1 MTKAA
6 ERELLTKIQKLID
19 SAGADSY
26 IAAAFNGC
34 VELAESNIENDFCES
49 WKERALHAITRN
61 SDMESALKRVDETLK
76 ERDKLIDQ
84 LEAELANTCQRA
96 ARAQIPAAV
105 YRDVWLELDAALTET
120 NARIADITENLAQ
133 FAAAPNDIAVPALL
147 HNLGNAVSRRNELA
161 ETIHKFEAF
170 DPNKLD

>member
-1 MTKAA
+1 MTKTA

-26 IAAAFNGC
+26 IAAAFDGC
-34 VELAESNIENDFCES
+34 VELAENNIENDFCES
-49 WKERALHAITRN
+49 WKERALHYAA
-61 SDMESALKRVDETLK
+61 ALDEAEAEIK
-76 ERDKLIDQ
+76 QKDKLIDQ
-84 LEAELANTCQRA
+84 LEAELANTCKRA
-96 ARAQIPAAV
+96 ARAQIPAAT

-120 NARIADITENLAQ
+120 NARIAEITENLAQ

-147 HNLGNAVSRRNELA
+147 HNLGNAVSRRNSLA

-170 DPNKLD
+170 DPDKLD